1 MFSFL
6 RKYQKVVLGAV
17 TAALVISIS
26 FFGSYQA
33 ITQRPSKEVD
43 EVIGTALNGSS
54 ISKLDTDRMVRFL
67 SRDKLDRELDYV
79 RQMPNLF
86 NDGVISKDFL
96 ETGLAQMLVESYFDV
111 LQDDLSTRFEKG
123 KRFKPYIHPKAPYLS
138 AENLWTQF
146 VPSMKKNLF
155 HLRTHKGQIT
165 PDDFK
170 VMTELYLDNSKL
182 PSSLLR
188 RVLSYQEGQY
198 QGIPKD
204 SYLDEG
210 DLSLFYFHTVEDW
223 FGLDFVELV
232 AQFIHNAAIYAK
244 QKGYVVN
251 SAEARSDLLRQGYE
265 ALVAQGKEEV
275 TPNLLDQY
283 WKQTLAMLRLTEKQV
298 VSLWQEVLLFRK
310 LFNDYGQSVFLDT
323 LAYKQYN
330 SYAAE
335 AAEVKLYALPK
346 QFQLGDFRSLLK
358 YQVYLEA
365 VLKDQKE
372 TVSLDCPKT
381 FKTKEE
387 LLKTAPQLLEK
398 SYQVEMSSL
407 TKREIASTVTLKQ
420 MWQWQLSD
428 AGWSVLRE
436 TFKYLPIAKTEE
448 ERFEALEKLK
458 DELAEEINI
467 FSRNQIVVADPSR
480 VVNALKEA
488 PLETKTLL
496 MTLKGEHRDL
506 KGIDY
511 SENLVELL
519 DQAVLSKNI
528 EGPLEAYSQ
537 DGQHYYRICVLEA
550 LGESKLLTFQE
561 ASSKGVLDKILD
573 NKLKAYHEQA
583 RAHHPSQFQNEDG
596 SFKDFAAVK
605 NQIGSYV
612 YKDLLAAIEK
622 DVAQTDKKL
631 KGDVKRESLDFYA
644 THRFYHFVRKAQEDI
659 LKNGDASVYLSQE
672 AAYHMEAKEEVVK
685 RKDKVA
691 GIGEELFSMEEKTF
705 SPLYIGNNGTMSFY
719 QVIKKTFVDERQLAQ
734 EVQKGQQMMAKDA
747 RLYLMSEMLGLIRTT
762 DSIHLEKMTAK
773 VSVQDEDLEKEL

>member
-6 RKYQKVVLGAV
+6 RKYQKVVLGTV
-17 TAALVISIS
+17 TAMLVISIS

-33 ITQRPSKEVD
+33 MTQGPSKEVD

-67 SRDKLDRELDYV
+67 SRDKLDRELDYAH
-79 RQMPNLF
+79 QMPNLF

-96 ETGLAQMLVESYFDV
+96 ETGLAQMLVETYFDI
-111 LQDDLSTRFEKG
+111 LQEDLSTRLEKE
-123 KRFKPYIHPKAPYLS
+123 KRFKPYTHPRAPYLS

-155 HLRTHKGQIT
+155 HVRSHQGPAT

-170 VMTELYLDNSKL
+170 VMTELYLDNAKL

-204 SYLDEG
+204 PYLDQG

-223 FGLDFVELV
+223 FGSDFVELV
-232 AQFIHNAAIYAK
+232 AQFIHNASIYAK
-244 QKGYVVN
+244 QKGYIVN
-251 SAEARSDLLRQGYE
+251 PAEARSDLLRQGYE

-298 VSLWQEVLLFRK
+298 VGLWQEVLLFRK

-346 QFQLGDFRSLLK
+346 ELQLGDFRSLLK

-365 VLKDQKE
+365 LAKDQKE
-372 TVSLDCPKT
+372 AVSLDLPKS
-381 FKTKEE
+381 FKTAEE
-387 LLKTAPQLLEK
+387 ILKTAPQLLEK
-398 SYQVEMSSL
+398 SYQVEMASL
-407 TKREIASTVTLKQ
+407 TKREIASAVTLKQ

-428 AGWSVLRE
+428 AGWSSLRDN
-436 TFKYLPIAKTEE
+436 FKHLPIAKTEE

-458 DELAEEINI
+458 DELSEEINI
-467 FSRNQIVVADPSR
+467 FSRNQIVLAEPSR
-480 VVNALKEA
+480 IINALKEV
-488 PLETKTLL
+488 PLEKKQLL

-506 KGIDY
+506 EGIDY
-511 SENLVELL
+511 SETLVELL
-519 DQAVLSKNI
+519 DQAALSQTA
-528 EGPLEAYSQ
+528 EGPLDAYTQ

-550 LGESKLLTFQE
+550 AGESKLLTFQE
-561 ASSKGVLDKILD
+561 ASSKGVLDKMLD
-573 NKLKAYHEQA
+573 NKLKSYHEKA
-583 RAHHPSQFQNEDG
+583 KAHHPSQFQNEDG

-612 YKDLLAAIEK
+612 YKDLLTAIEK
-622 DVAQTDKKL
+622 DAALSDKKL
-631 KGDVKRESLDFYA
+631 KIDSQKESLEFYA

-659 LKNGDASVYLSQE
+659 LKNGDASVYLSH
-672 AAYHMEAKEEVVK
+672 AAPYHMEAKEEVVK
-685 RKDKVA
+685 RKDKMA
-691 GIGEELFSMEEKTF
+691 GIGEELFSMEEKAF
-705 SPLYIGNNGTMSFY
+705 SPLYVGGNGAMSFY
-719 QVIKKTFVDERQLAQ
+719 QVIKKTFVDEGQLAQ

-747 RLYLMSEMLGLIRTT
+747 RLYLMSEILGLIQST
-762 DSIHLEKMTAK
+762 DSIHLEKMTSK
-773 VSVQDEDLEKEL
+773 VSDQDAEKIL